1 LDKRITKITKMLVQ
15 KIKKFSEKT
24 NIIFNFNYDLKK
36 SNWFNIGGKAEVYFK
51 PDSLSNLV
59 TFLREFGK
67 KEKIFILGA
76 GSNTLISDSVFNGI
90 VLKLGKNFSNIS
102 LLPNG
107 IIVAGSAC
115 SDKKLSEFAC
125 ENEIGGLEFLSCIP
139 GTVGG
144 GLRMN
149 AGCFDREFKDILISV
164 QAIDRLG
171 QVITIPIKEIISKYR
186 DNNLSKDLIFLSA
199 SLKGEKKN
207 KKTIKEKMQE
217 FKKIKDKA
225 QPTRMKTSGSTFKNP
240 IKQTNKKV
248 WELIRESVSI
258 DKKFGDACISDKHAN
273 FFINK
278 NNASFNDMKK
288 LIDFVE
294 KSVEKKTGIK
304 LEKEIKILE

>member
-1 LDKRITKITKMLVQ
+1 MLVQ

-76 GSNTLISDSVFNGI
+76 GSNTLISDSIFNGI

-186 DNNLSKDLIFLSA
+186 NNNLSKDLIFLSA

>member
-1 LDKRITKITKMLVQ
+1 MLVQ
-15 KIKKFSEKT
+15 EIKKFSEKT
-24 NIIFNFNYDLKK
+24 NIIFDFNYDLKK

-76 GSNTLISDSVFNGI
+76 GSNTLISDSIFNGI

-186 DNNLSKDLIFLSA
+186 NNNLSKDLIFLSA

>member
-1 LDKRITKITKMLVQ
+1 MLVDA
-15 KIKKFSEKT
+15 IKKFSDET
-24 NIIFNFNYDLKK
+24 NINFDFNYDLKK

-76 GSNTLISDSVFNGI
+76 GSNTLISDSIFNGI

-171 QVITIPIKEIISKYR
+171 QVITIPIKEITSKYR

-199 SLKGEKKN
+199 SLKGEKK
-207 KKTIKEKMQE
+207 
-217 FKKIKDKA
+217 KIK
-225 QPTRMKTSGSTFKNP
+225 
-240 IKQTNKKV
+240 KQ
-248 WELIRESVSI
+248 
-258 DKKFGDACISDKHAN
+258 
-273 FFINK
+273 
-278 NNASFNDMKK
+278 
-288 LIDFVE
+288 
-294 KSVEKKTGIK
+294 
-304 LEKEIKILE
+304 